1 MAIRKYEARFKL
13 QEFRIYRKL
22 SQKELADR
30 IGVTQDSV
38 SKWEN
43 GESKPLFDRWL
54 DLANELDIHPSMF
67 WEISELILDKE
78 KVKN

>member
-30 IGVTQDSV
+30 IGVTQDAV
-38 SKWEN
+38 SKWET
-43 GESKPLFDRWL
+43 GETKPLFDRWL

-67 WEISELILDKE
+67 WEISELILE
-78 KVKN
+78 KKMV